1 MRADYL
7 GMLRSGYA
15 LVSELPK
22 LPKAPFDSKD
32 SARTSEN
39 PQTEPRLTPS
49 DTVAHWRLPVG
60 REVWMSPAETQAEI
74 EVRHPGAIPLPD
86 SVTVTEPTSAEEAA
100 AIAYAEKIQ
109 AVREQGRVPGSYTA
123 ITHCRH
129 CGTVPIF
136 AGAPARV
143 DACPWCSNRTK
154 GLPIPRPSVSCATCQ
169 HFTPD
174 PIGHGGIGSCAAGG
188 PPQGQMPA
196 YPYAK
201 RKCGDFEP
209 KETAQ

>member
-1 MRADYL
+1 MSAL
-7 GMLRSGYA
+7 GLI
-15 LVSELPK
+15 EQ
-22 LPKAPFDSKD
+22 
-32 SARTSEN
+32 ARTFGAELV
-39 PQTEPRLTPS
+39 PMGGTLRVRAQRP
-49 DTVAHWRLPVG
+49 LPDDLIAELRVHKAEVLAALQA
-60 REVWMSPAETQAEI
+60 REHVKQVQSH
-74 EVRHPGAIPLPD
+74 HPGAIPEI
-86 SVTVTEPTSAEEAA
+86 TEPDTEAERQ
-100 AIAYAEKIQ
+100 AIAYCEQIARLREKGM
-109 AVREQGRVPGSYTA
+109 RPPSYTA

-143 DACPWCSNRTK
+143 AACPWCFTRTK

-201 RKCGDFEP
+201 RQCADFAPLE
-209 KETAQ
+209 AAL